1 VKAMKLNINKEVK
14 NMIKWLSIVQLLM
27 SFVMAM
33 LGTITMF
40 HFDIFTGMLIILV
53 GMYGMIRATN
63 RVNYE

>member
-1 VKAMKLNINKEVK
+1 MIKILNI
-14 NMIKWLSIVQLLM
+14 IQLLM

>member
-1 VKAMKLNINKEVK
+1 
-14 NMIKWLSIVQLLM
+14 MIKWLSIVQLLM
-27 SFVMAM
+27 SFFMAM

-40 HFDIFTGMLIILV
+40 HFDVFTGMLIILV

>member
-1 VKAMKLNINKEVK
+1 
-14 NMIKWLSIVQLLM
+14 
-27 SFVMAM
+27 MAM

-40 HFDIFTGMLIILV
+40 HFDVLTGMLIILV

>member
-1 VKAMKLNINKEVK
+1 
-14 NMIKWLSIVQLLM
+14 MIKWLNIIQLLM

-33 LGTITMF
+33 MGVILMF

-63 RVNYE
+63 RVNYDR

>member
-1 VKAMKLNINKEVK
+1 MESGESMIKILNI
-14 NMIKWLSIVQLLM
+14 IQLLM

-33 LGTITMF
+33 MGVILMF
-40 HFDIFTGMLIILV
+40 HFDVLTGMLIILV

>member
-1 VKAMKLNINKEVK
+1 MESGESMIKILNI
-14 NMIKWLSIVQLLM
+14 IQLLM

-33 LGTITMF
+33 MGVILMF

-53 GMYGMIRATN
+53 GMYGMIRAVN

>member
-1 VKAMKLNINKEVK
+1 MKVLIL
-14 NMIKWLSIVQLLM
+14 IQLLM

>member
-1 VKAMKLNINKEVK
+1 
-14 NMIKWLSIVQLLM
+14 MIKWLSIIQLLM

-33 LGTITMF
+33 MGVILMF
-40 HFDIFTGMLIILV
+40 HIDILTGMLIILV

>member
-1 VKAMKLNINKEVK
+1 MKVLIL
-14 NMIKWLSIVQLLM
+14 IQLLAG
-27 SFVMAM
+27 FVMAM

-63 RVNYE
+63 RVHYE

>member
-1 VKAMKLNINKEVK
+1 MKVLIL
-14 NMIKWLSIVQLLM
+14 IQLLAG
-27 SFVMAM
+27 FVMAM

>member
-1 VKAMKLNINKEVK
+1 MKVLIL
-14 NMIKWLSIVQLLM
+14 IQLLM

-53 GMYGMIRATN
+53 GIYGMIRATN
-63 RVNYE
+63 RVSYE

>member
-1 VKAMKLNINKEVK
+1 MKLNINKEVK

-27 SFVMAM
+27 SFFMAM

-40 HFDIFTGMLIILV
+40 HFDVFTGMLIILV